1 MEYSKLSNRKILV
14 TGASGFIGA
23 HLCQRLNEI
32 GAEVHGISRNI
43 DSDTIIG
50 VHKWQGDLAD
60 FAVTRNLLIKIKPDI
75 IFHLASHVAGKRD
88 AELVLSTFQSNL
100 ASTVNLLSASTEI
113 QCHRIVSVG
122 SMEEPEQSDTNAI
135 PCSPYAAAKW
145 ASSGYVRMFH
155 ALYNTPVVIARVF
168 MVYGPG
174 QGDYSKLVP
183 NTILSLLRQEP
194 PKLTSGNRQVD
205 WIYVTDVVEGLI
217 KMAYAEGI
225 EGCTIDL
232 GTGVLVT
239 IKNLVQQLVSI
250 MATNVQPIFG
260 FLPERPLEQVR
271 IANVERTHTQI
282 GWKPTTSLKKGLQCT
297 IDWYKRLEKS

>member
-1 MEYSKLSNRKILV
+1 MHSNDI
-14 TGASGFIGA
+14 
-23 HLCQRLNEI
+23 N
-32 GAEVHGISRNI
+32 
-43 DSDTIIG
+43 G

-113 QCHRIVSVG
+113 QCRRIVSVG
-122 SMEEPEQSDTNAI
+122 SMEEPEQSDSNSI
-135 PCSPYAAAKW
+135 PCSPYAASKW
-145 ASSGYVRMFH
+145 ASSGYARMFH
-155 ALYNTPVVIARVF
+155 ALYKTPVVIARVF

-174 QGDYSKLVP
+174 QRDLGKLIP

-205 WIYVTDVVEGLI
+205 WIYVTDVVEGLL

-232 GTGVLVT
+232 GTGVLVS
-239 IKNLVQQLVSI
+239 IKNVVQQLVSI
-250 MATNVQPIFG
+250 MATNVQPNFG
-260 FLPERPLEQVR
+260 VLPERPMEQIR
-271 IANVERTHTQI
+271 IADLEHTYTKI
-282 GWKPTTSLKKGLQCT
+282 GWKPTTSLKSGLQYT